1 MMLQFDTSPDLLSAP
16 DSALVPTEGILVI
29 LAFICYFSRFLFLRT
44 LRGFSHR
51 TESVESEFARFRAR
65 LLYFW
70 S

>member
-1 MMLQFDTSPDLLSAP
+1 MLQFDTSPDLLPVP
-16 DSALVPTEGILVI
+16 DLAVVPTKGVLII
-29 LAFICYFSRFLFLRT
+29 LAFIYYFSQFLFLRT
-44 LRGFSHR
+44 LRGSSYC